1 MIQINLLP
9 VRVKRKQELARQFV
23 SAYFLSIGLM
33 LAIIALLWIKGAN
46 EINSLNVKLQGVKS
60 EVSKYA
66 RYEQALKDL
75 TEKKEM
81 VDKKRVLIKDL
92 KKDRDNAVRVLALL
106 ALQVPPEKMWFEKLN
121 LKPGSMVLDG
131 VAQSNEAIVEFMRN
145 LEASPYGEKGSIN
158 LVQSRQVE
166 KQSKKLREFQISYRF
181 FPFSE
186 VKKKIKDV
194 SQ

>member
-33 LAIIALLWIKGAN
+33 IAIIAMLWISSSK
-46 EINSLNVKLQGVKS
+46 EINALGSRLNSVKG
-60 EVSKYA
+60 EVAKYSHF
-66 RYEQALKDL
+66 EQALKDL
-75 TEKKEM
+75 TAKKEM
-81 VDKKRVLIKDL
+81 VDKKRDLIKSL
-92 KKDRDNAVRVLALL
+92 QKDRDDAVRVLALL
-106 ALQVPPEKMWFEKLN
+106 AIQVPPEKIWFEKLN

-145 LEASPYGEKGSIN
+145 LEASPYVEKGSIN

-166 KQSKKLREFQISYRF
+166 MQKMKLREFQISYRF
-181 FPFSE
+181 LPFSE
-186 VKKKIKDV
+186 VKKKMKM
-194 SQ
+194 